1 MYRNVFKCLFAIVLF
16 TVCLAGAASSSQE
29 TSVSEVIRDRMD
41 LLGSIGSLEI
51 GEEGIRGTLIL
62 PMFYERREFEP
73 VWNDPGRFQELRKLI
88 IASADDGLVPEDY
101 HLKAIDKIAG
111 EGDRTKN
118 PHSGADLDI
127 LCTDA
132 LLTLAYHMKFG
143 KVDPERLDADW
154 NIYEDM
160 AEVTDMI
167 DQMEDVFEGGSGS
180 VARAMDDIRPSY
192 ELYRELSGALVEYR
206 KIEAEGGWSAVPEGE
221 TLKEGMRDQR
231 IAALRERL
239 AVTGDLENGQSGD
252 DLFDE
257 ELVKGVENFQ
267 LRHGLEVDGVVG
279 KKTIATLNIP
289 VSGKIDRIRVN
300 LERLRWIM
308 QGDSPSF
315 IVVNIAEF
323 QLYYAKDEELI
334 WHSRVQVGKE
344 YRKTPVFR
352 ADLEYIVFNPTWT
365 VPPTIL
371 KKDMIP
377 KAAKD
382 PSYLDGKNIKVID
395 NKGRVIPSAKVDWNK
410 YLDGGFPYMLRQD
423 PGPNNALGR
432 VKFIFPNKHFV
443 FLHDTSSRSLFSR
456 TKRTFSSGCI
466 RLENPLEFAEVLLN
480 DPDSWNLE
488 KIEQLIESAETK
500 TVHLDK
506 PLPVF
511 LLYWTAFV
519 TFEGMV
525 HFREDIYNRDDPILK
540 DLDGEFRA
548 RDRHIRKNGQ

>member
-1 MYRNVFKCLFAIVLF
+1 MYRSVFKCLFAIVLF
-16 TVCLAGAASSSQE
+16 TVCLAGAASLSQE

-51 GEEGIRGTLIL
+51 GEEGIRGRLIL
-62 PMFYERREFEP
+62 PMFYERRDFEP
-73 VWNDPGRFQELRKLI
+73 VWSDPGRFRELRELI
-88 IASADDGLVPEDY
+88 VASADDGLVPEDY
-101 HLKAIDKIAG
+101 HLKTIDKIAG

-118 PHSGADLDI
+118 PHSSADLDI

-160 AEVTDMI
+160 AELTDML
-167 DQMEDVFEGGSGS
+167 DRMEEVFEGGSGS
-180 VARAMDDIRPSY
+180 VTEAMDEIRPSY
-192 ELYRELSGALVEYR
+192 EIYRALSRALVEYR
-206 KIEAEGGWSAVPEGE
+206 KIEAEGGWAAVPEGE

-231 IAALRERL
+231 VIKLRERL
-239 AVTGDLENGQSGD
+239 IVTGDLKIEGSVDN
-252 DLFDE
+252 LFDE
-257 ELVKGVENFQ
+257 ELARGVENFQ
-267 LRHGLEVDGVVG
+267 KRHGLDVDGVAG
-279 KKTIATLNIP
+279 KMTIAALNIP

-300 LERLRWIM
+300 LERLRWVL
-308 QGDSPSF
+308 QDDSRSF
-315 IVVNIAEF
+315 IVVNIAGFELF
-323 QLYYAKDEELI
+323 YGKDEEIL
-334 WHSRVQVGKE
+334 WRARVQVGKE

-382 PSYLDGKNIKVID
+382 PSYLDGKNIRVID
-395 NKGRVIPSAKVDWNK
+395 NKGRIIPSRDVDWNK
-410 YLDGGFPYMLRQD
+410 YLKGGFPYTLRQD

-443 FLHDTSSRSLFSR
+443 FLHDTPSRSLFSR
-456 TKRTFSSGCI
+456 SKRTFSSGCI
-466 RLENPLEFAEVLLN
+466 RLENPLEFSEFLLN
-480 DPDSWNLE
+480 DPEDWNIR

-500 TVHLDK
+500 TVHLDQ

-511 LLYWTAFV
+511 MLYWTAFV
-519 TFEGMV
+519 RFDGTV
-525 HFREDIYNRDDPILK
+525 DFREDIYNRDQPILK
-540 DLDGEFRA
+540 DLDGEFQA
-548 RDRHIRKNGQ
+548 RDRHKR

>member
-1 MYRNVFKCLFAIVLF
+1 MYRSVFIHLF
-16 TVCLAGAASSSQE
+16 TAALIICCLSGTASSSQE
-29 TSVSEVIRDRMD
+29 TSASEVIRDRMD
-41 LLGSIGSLEI
+41 LLGSMGSLEI
-51 GEEGIRGTLIL
+51 GEEGIRGRLIL
-62 PMFYERREFEP
+62 PMFYERRDFEP
-73 VWNDPGRFQELRKLI
+73 VWSDPGRFQELWKLI
-88 IASADDGLVPEDY
+88 VASADDGLVPEDY
-101 HLKAIDKIAG
+101 HMEAIDKIAG
-111 EGDRTKN
+111 EGDRKKN
-118 PHSGADLDI
+118 PHSSADLDI

-160 AEVTDMI
+160 AELTDML
-167 DQMEDVFEGGSGS
+167 DRMEKVFEGGSGS
-180 VARAMDDIRPSY
+180 VTRAMDEIRPSY
-192 ELYRELSGALVEYR
+192 EIYRALSRALVEYR
-206 KIEAEGGWSAVPEGE
+206 KTEAEGGWVVVPEGE

-231 IAALRERL
+231 VIRLRERL
-239 AVTGDLENGQSGD
+239 VVTGDLKTDGSAD

-257 ELVKGVENFQ
+257 ELARGVENFQ
-267 LRHGLEVDGVVG
+267 RRHGLEVDGVVG
-279 KKTIATLNIP
+279 KNTIATMNIP

-300 LERLRWIM
+300 LERLRWVL
-308 QGDSPSF
+308 QDDSRLF

-323 QLYYAKDEELI
+323 ELYYAGDEELI

-395 NKGRVIPSAKVDWNK
+395 NKGRVIPSAKVDWNR
-410 YLDGGFPYMLRQD
+410 YLNGGFPYMLRQD

-443 FLHDTSSRSLFSR
+443 FLHDTPSRSLFSR

-480 DPDSWNLE
+480 DPDSWSLE

-500 TVHLDK
+500 TVHLDE

-519 TFEGMV
+519 TFEGTV
-525 HFREDIYNRDDPILK
+525 HFREDIYDRDDPILK
-540 DLDGEFRA
+540 DLEGEFQP
-548 RDRHIRKNGQ
+548 RDRHKR

>member
-1 MYRNVFKCLFAIVLF
+1 MYRSVFIHLF
-16 TVCLAGAASSSQE
+16 TAALIICCLSGTASSSQE
-29 TSVSEVIRDRMD
+29 TSASEVIRDRMD
-41 LLGSIGSLEI
+41 LLGSMGSLEI
-51 GEEGIRGTLIL
+51 GEEGIRGRLIL
-62 PMFYERREFEP
+62 PMFYERRDFEP
-73 VWNDPGRFQELRKLI
+73 VWSDPGRFQELWKLI
-88 IASADDGLVPEDY
+88 VASADDGLVPEDY
-101 HLKAIDKIAG
+101 HMEAIDKIAG

-118 PHSGADLDI
+118 PHSSADLDI

-160 AEVTDMI
+160 AELTDML
-167 DQMEDVFEGGSGS
+167 DRMEKVFEGGSGS
-180 VARAMDDIRPSY
+180 VTEAMDEIRPSY
-192 ELYRELSGALVEYR
+192 EIYRALSRALVEYR
-206 KIEAEGGWSAVPEGE
+206 KTEAEGGWAGVPEGE
-221 TLKEGMRDQR
+221 TLKEGMRDPR
-231 IAALRERL
+231 VIKLRERL
-239 AVTGDLENGQSGD
+239 IVAGDLKTDGSAD

-257 ELVKGVENFQ
+257 ELARGVENFQ
-267 LRHGLEVDGVVG
+267 RRHGLEVDGVVG
-279 KKTIATLNIP
+279 KNTIATLNIP

-300 LERLRWIM
+300 LERLRWVL
-308 QGDSPSF
+308 QDDSRLF

-323 QLYYAKDEELI
+323 ELYYAGDEELI

-395 NKGRVIPSAKVDWNK
+395 NKGRVIPSAKVDWNR
-410 YLDGGFPYMLRQD
+410 YLNGGFPYMLRQD

-443 FLHDTSSRSLFSR
+443 FLHDTPSRSLFSR

-480 DPDSWNLE
+480 DPDSWSLE

-500 TVHLDK
+500 TVHLDE

-519 TFEGMV
+519 TFEGTV
-525 HFREDIYNRDDPILK
+525 HFREDIYDRDDPILK
-540 DLDGEFRA
+540 DLEGEFQP
-548 RDRHIRKNGQ
+548 RDRHKR